1 MGTKPPAMSTEDSSD
16 KRLSLVQ
23 ADETVAR
30 ARLIAAI
37 IETMEA
43 RGLSQV
49 HAAKLCG
56 TDQPTLSKV
65 LRGRTQSVTLD
76 KLLRWLLALG
86 RSVEIR
92 ITRSDPTRRG
102 KLTAVVHD

>member
-1 MGTKPPAMSTEDSSD
+1 MVFREADVSADGDSNGPS
-16 KRLSLVQ
+16 SLH
-23 ADETVAR
+23 AEETAAR

-37 IETMEA
+37 IGAMEA

-92 ITRSDPTRRG
+92 ITWSDPARKG
-102 KLTAVVHD
+102 KLTAVVDD

>member
-1 MGTKPPAMSTEDSSD
+1 MSTEDLSSN
-16 KRLSLVQ
+16 RLSPVQ
-23 ADETVAR
+23 ADESAAR
-30 ARLIAAI
+30 TRLITAI
-37 IETMEA
+37 TETMEA

-49 HAAKLCG
+49 HTAKLCG

-92 ITRSDPTRRG
+92 VTRSDPTRKGR
-102 KLTAVVHD
+102 LTAVVDD